1 MKIHIT
7 YLLLIFY
14 PCLTFCQDTNFVAKH
29 SFSTPV
35 RNVFTAEN
43 AVYVKTGDGLYKL
56 EGDKWELQKMKFEK
70 SYVFFNKGFVEA
82 DYLPN
87 SQIFNSEPMAY
98 MIPLK
103 SSLSASKAELD
114 DRLFVSVGGALFEY
128 SINNN
133 YSHYYSAFSI
143 RNIYLEKGFKLVS
156 TYSGIFINDS
166 IKITD
171 PGHANG
177 YFTKIRGKY
186 YLSSDHLYEFNPPAT
201 FTQIASGHNVFAGY
215 SRKLV
220 EYRNEIYSLNTKS
233 VNKVDSSFELQ
244 PIHQGYEYYD
254 MEIVGDKLLFCT
266 QTGEVFAF
274 DGQNVR
280 LLLKLKTRIRDI
292 YQFKNTVYLS
302 SEEGLYTIEGLD
314 PGTLNLFLKTPF
326 TVMVMV
332 DALRNTWIS
341 TENGLY
347 LLPDRKKDP
356 ILYIKDV
363 EFNRAALTLYND
375 TIYAGSISGLYVIDC
390 YHAVKN
396 FLPLYLNK
404 KQTDITEKRKKW
416 GLMSAGLFVLF
427 AGLGFS
433 YWSYKRRR
441 ASLVIPHKES
451 TPALTLENIAE
462 AIRTHN
468 IMTVEGLAEFY
479 QTNTVQLNRQF
490 KTFDTTPGKFM
501 KTVKINYA
509 RELLK
514 NKVPM
519 EEVVSKLGY
528 SASFIRK
535 ELQG

>member
-1 MKIHIT
+1 MNIRIT

-29 SFSTPV
+29 SFPTPV

-43 AVYVKTGDGLYKL
+43 TVYVKTGDGLYKL
-56 EGDKWELQKMKFEK
+56 EDNKWELQKMKFEK
-70 SYVFFNKGFVEA
+70 SYVFYNRGFVEA

-87 SQIFNSEPMAY
+87 SYVFNSEPMAY

-103 SSLSASKAELD
+103 SSLSASKADLD

-128 SINNN
+128 SINSN
-133 YSHYYSAFSI
+133 YRHYYSAYSI
-143 RNIYLEKGFKLVS
+143 RNIYLENGFKLVS

-186 YLSSDHLYEFNPPAT
+186 YLSSDHLYEFNPPVT
-201 FTQIASGHNVFAGY
+201 FTPIPSGHNVFAGY

-244 PIHQGYEYYD
+244 PIHQGFEYYD

-266 QTGEVFAF
+266 QTGEVFVY

-280 LLLKLKTRIRDI
+280 QLLKLTTRIRDI
-292 YQFKNTVYLS
+292 YQFKNTTYLS
-302 SEEGLYTIEGLD
+302 SEEGVYTLQGLD
-314 PGTLNLFLKTPF
+314 PVTLSLFAKTPF
-326 TVMVMV
+326 TVMVLV

-347 LLPDRKKDP
+347 LLPDRKKEP
-356 ILYIKDV
+356 ILYIRDV

-404 KQTDITEKRKKW
+404 KQTDITEQRKRW
-416 GLMSAGLFVLF
+416 GIFGTGFFVLL
-427 AGLGFS
+427 AGLGFT
-433 YWSYKRRR
+433 YISYKRRKAR
-441 ASLVIPHKES
+441 LVIPQKET